1 MCRSAERKSLG
12 NRAVNREQMTN
23 RVGEH
28 ITENT
33 GHNNRGH
40 GDGRIAAELLHHAHT
55 DCRRDG
61 LRQQRDVL
69 HMVHMK
75 YRAEHENRTEAREHT
90 GQDAEHDRKQIV
102 LQKLQL
108 LVERHGERH
117 RRRCQKIA

>member
-1 MCRSAERKSLG
+1 MCRCAEREPLG
-12 NRAVNREQMTN
+12 NRAVNRKQMTN
-23 RVGEH
+23 RIGEH
-28 ITENT
+28 IAENT
-33 GHNNRGH
+33 GHNNRSH
-40 GDGRIAAELLHHAHT
+40 GDGRIAAELLDHAHA

-90 GQDAEHDRKQIV
+90 CQNAEHDRKQVI

-117 RRRCQKIA
+117 RRRRQKIA